1 MTIARTERL
10 IVDYEYGAQSVFA
23 LKEAAGDLCEI
34 IWLVNLSA
42 PEMRQ
47 LARLMARMGTVVDI
61 ADRPEQHIVEELRR
75 LGPTGI
81 LSLSDRLGMMMA
93 RLAAALEIEFHSPEV
108 AGCLFD
114 KLRQR
119 ESLLAGGIVC
129 PAFVGVWAGAHPM
142 EIEAFANHVGF
153 PAVLKPRQGSASR
166 DAYRVR
172 DRDDLARLL
181 AAGGPLQDEEGGM
194 ILEGYIP
201 TPDHRVSRFAPI
213 VSVESYVS
221 GGELHHFAV
230 TGRLPFAEPFRETG
244 SVLPSDLP
252 TELART
258 AEATAAEAI
267 AALGATYGCFHTEL
281 KFTAD
286 GPRIIEVNGR
296 IGGGIPEMVE
306 LAGGNE
312 SILRLAMEL
321 ALGLPSLVRPYYS
334 RIGWWRALTP
344 PVSANRIEAIT
355 GVEELKHLP
364 GVDHVIVNRGA
375 GEAVDWRQGYRDFVV
390 QVYGSGRDYEEVE
403 NQCASVDRA
412 VSVTYGE
419 AASVSVGV
427 CAGVS
432 VSVGA
437 DDRRSA

>member
-1 MTIARTERL
+1 MAIARTERL

-34 IWLVNLSA
+34 IWLVDLSTA
-42 PEMRQ
+42 EMRQ
-47 LARLMARMGTVVDI
+47 LARLMSRLGTVVDV
-61 ADRPEQHIVEELRR
+61 ASRSELQIVEELRR
-75 LGPTGI
+75 LDPTGI
-81 LSLSDRLGMMMA
+81 LSLSDRSGLMMA
-93 RLAAALEIEFHSPEV
+93 RIAVALGLEFHSPEV
-108 AGCLFD
+108 AGRLFD

-119 ESLLAGGIVC
+119 ESLLAGGIAC
-129 PAFVGVWAGAHPM
+129 PAFAGVWAGADPAA
-142 EIEAFANHVGF
+142 IEAFATHVGF
-153 PAVLKPRQGSASR
+153 PAVLKPRHGSASR

-172 DRDDLARLL
+172 DREELARLL
-181 AAGGPLQDEEGGM
+181 AAGGPFQDEKGGM
-194 ILEGYIP
+194 ILEGYLP
-201 TPDHRVSRFAPI
+201 TADHRVSRFAPI

-230 TGRLPFAEPFRETG
+230 TGRLAFAEPFRETG

-252 TELART
+252 AELART
-258 AEATAAEAI
+258 AELTAADAI
-267 AALGATYGCFHTEL
+267 VALGATYGCFHTEL
-281 KFTAD
+281 KFTPE

-321 ALGLPSLVRPYYS
+321 ALGLPGQVRPRYS
-334 RIGWWRALTP
+334 RIGWWHAVTP

-355 GVEELKHLP
+355 GLEELKHLP

-390 QVYGSGRDYEEVE
+390 QVYGSGGSYEEVE
-403 NQCASVDRA
+403 TQCASVDRA
-412 VSVTYGE
+412 VAVTYGE
-419 AASVSVGV
+419 A
-427 CAGVS
+427 VS
-432 VSVGA
+432 VSLSVGL

>member
-1 MTIARTERL
+1 MTIARTKRL

-34 IWLVNLSA
+34 IWLVNLVT

-61 ADRPEQHIVEELRR
+61 AGRSEQHIVEELRR
-75 LGPTGI
+75 SSPTGI

-93 RLAAALEIEFHSPEV
+93 RLAVALGLEFHSPMV
-108 AGCLFD
+108 ADRLFD

-119 ESLLAGGIVC
+119 EALLAGGIAC
-129 PAFVGVWAGAHPM
+129 PAFRGVRAGAGPAD
-142 EIEAFANHVGF
+142 IEALATRVGF

-172 DRDDLARLL
+172 DRADLARLL
-181 AAGGPLQDEEGGM
+181 AAGGPFQDEEGGM
-194 ILEGYIP
+194 ILEGYLP
-201 TPDHRVSRFAPI
+201 TAVHRVSRFAPI

-244 SVLPSDLP
+244 SVLPSDLSA
-252 TELART
+252 ELART
-258 AEATAAEAI
+258 AQATAAEAI
-267 AALGATYGCFHTEL
+267 FALGATCGCFHTEM
-281 KFTAD
+281 KFTPD
-286 GPRIIEVNGR
+286 GPRIVEVNGR

-321 ALGLPSLVRPYYS
+321 ALGVPRLVQPRYS

-344 PVSANRIEAIT
+344 PVSANRIETIT
-355 GVEELKHLP
+355 GLEQLKHLP

-390 QVYGSGRDYEEVE
+390 QVYGSGCDYEEVE
-403 NQCASVDRA
+403 NQCASVDRV
-412 VSVTYGE
+412 VSVTYDE
-419 AASVSVGV
+419 AAS
-427 CAGVS
+427 AGIGDVE
-432 VSVGA
+432 

>member
-23 LKEAAGDLCEI
+23 LKEAAGGLCEI
-34 IWLVNLSA
+34 IWLADLST

-47 LARLMARMGTVVDI
+47 LARLMARMGTVVDV
-61 ADRPEQHIVEELRR
+61 ADRSEAQLVEELRR
-75 LGPTGI
+75 LAPTGM

-93 RLAAALEIEFHSPEV
+93 RVAVALGLEFHSPVV
-108 AGCLFD
+108 ADRLFD

-119 ESLLAGGIVC
+119 EALLAGGIAC
-129 PAFVGVWAGAHPM
+129 PAFRGVRAGAGPAD
-142 EIEAFANHVGF
+142 IEALATRIGF
-153 PAVLKPRQGSASR
+153 PSVIKPRQGSASR

-172 DRDDLARLL
+172 DREDLARLL
-181 AAGGPLQDEEGGM
+181 AAGGPLQDEKGGM
-194 ILEGYIP
+194 ILEGYLP
-201 TPDHRVSRFAPI
+201 SPDHRVSRFAPI

-230 TGRLPFAEPFRETG
+230 TGRLPFADPFRETG
-244 SVLPSDLP
+244 AVLPSDLP
-252 TELART
+252 ADLARV
-258 AEATAAEAI
+258 AETTAAAAI
-267 AALGATYGCFHTEL
+267 SALGATYGCFHTEM
-281 KFTAD
+281 KFTPD

-321 ALGLPSLVRPYYS
+321 ALGVSRHVQPRYS
-334 RIGWWRALTP
+334 RIGWWRAVTP
-344 PVSANRIEAIT
+344 PISANRIEAIT
-355 GVEELKHLP
+355 GLEKLKNLS

-390 QVYGSGRDYEEVE
+390 QVYGSGGDYDEVE

-412 VSVTYGE
+412 VSVTYGD
-419 AASVSVGV
+419 AASVSVGI
-427 CAGVS
+427 GV
-432 VSVGA
+432 

>member
-1 MTIARTERL
+1 MTIARTKRL

-34 IWLVNLSA
+34 IWLVNLVT

-61 ADRPEQHIVEELRR
+61 AGRSEQHIVEELRR
-75 LGPTGI
+75 SSPTGI

-93 RLAAALEIEFHSPEV
+93 RLAVALGLEFHSPMV
-108 AGCLFD
+108 ADRLFD

-119 ESLLAGGIVC
+119 EALLAGGIAC
-129 PAFVGVWAGAHPM
+129 PAFRGVRAGAGPAD
-142 EIEAFANHVGF
+142 IEALATRVGF

-172 DRDDLARLL
+172 DRADLARLL
-181 AAGGPLQDEEGGM
+181 AAGGPFQDEEGGM
-194 ILEGYIP
+194 ILEGYLP
-201 TPDHRVSRFAPI
+201 TAVHRVSRFAPI

-244 SVLPSDLP
+244 SVLPSDLSA
-252 TELART
+252 ELART
-258 AEATAAEAI
+258 AQATAAEAI
-267 AALGATYGCFHTEL
+267 FALGATCGCFHTEM
-281 KFTAD
+281 KFTPD
-286 GPRIIEVNGR
+286 GPRIVEVNGR

-306 LAGGNE
+306 LAGGNA
-312 SILRLAMEL
+312 SVLRLAMDL
-321 ALGLPSLVRPYYS
+321 ALGVPRLMQPCYS
-334 RIGWWRALTP
+334 RIGWRRALTP

-355 GVEELKHLP
+355 GLEELKHLP
-364 GVDHVIVNRGA
+364 GVDHVMVNRGA
-375 GEAVDWRQGYRDFVV
+375 GESVDWRQGYRDFVV
-390 QVYGSGRDYEEVE
+390 QVYGSGRDYDEVE
-403 NQCASVDRA
+403 NQCSSVDRA

-419 AASVSVGV
+419 AASVGFSVV
-427 CAGVS
+427 
-432 VSVGA
+432 A
-437 DDRRSA
+437 DQRRSA

>member
-1 MTIARTERL
+1 MGRANLTHRAPKTS
-10 IVDYEYGAQSVFA
+10 GFWKKFA
-23 LKEAAGDLCEI
+23 FVSAA
-34 IWLVNLSA
+34 
-42 PEMRQ
+42 
-47 LARLMARMGTVVDI
+47 
-61 ADRPEQHIVEELRR
+61 HF
-75 LGPTGI
+75 
-81 LSLSDRLGMMMA
+81 
-93 RLAAALEIEFHSPEV
+93 AANNFTSRESFRKIKHA
-108 AGCLFD
+108 
-114 KLRQR
+114 QR
-119 ESLLAGGIVC
+119 ESLLAGGIAC
-129 PAFVGVWAGAHPM
+129 PPFVGVCAGADPV
-142 EIEAFANHVGF
+142 EIEAYASHVGF

-181 AAGGPLQDEEGGM
+181 AADGPFQDERGGM
-194 ILEGYIP
+194 ILEGYLP
-201 TPDHRVSRFAPI
+201 TPDRRVSRFAPI

-244 SVLPSDLP
+244 SVLPSDLSS
-252 TELART
+252 ELASL
-258 AEATAAEAI
+258 AEATAAAAI
-267 AALGATYGCFHTEL
+267 AALGATYGCFHTEM
-281 KFTAD
+281 KFTPD

-312 SILRLAMEL
+312 SILRLAMKL
-321 ALGLPSLVRPYYS
+321 ALGMPCLVQPRYS
-334 RIGWWRALTP
+334 RIGWWRAVTP

-355 GVEELKHLP
+355 GVENLKQLP

-403 NQCASVDRA
+403 TQCASVDRA

-419 AASVSVGV
+419 AAPVNVNASASAHVVT
-427 CAGVS
+427 
-432 VSVGA
+432 

>member
-34 IWLVNLSA
+34 IWLVNLST

-47 LARLMARMGTVVDI
+47 LARLMARMGTVVDV
-61 ADRPEQHIVEELRR
+61 AGRPEQHIVEELRR
-75 LGPTGI
+75 SGPTGI

-93 RLAAALEIEFHSPEV
+93 RIAAALELEFHSPEV
-108 AGCLFD
+108 AGRLFD
-114 KLRQR
+114 KLHQR
-119 ESLLAGGIVC
+119 ESLLAGGILC
-129 PAFVGVWAGAHPM
+129 PPFVGVWAGADPS
-142 EIEAFANHVGF
+142 EIEAFATHVGF

-166 DAYRVR
+166 DAYRVH
-172 DRDDLARLL
+172 DRAELARLL
-181 AAGGPLQDEEGGM
+181 AAGGLLQEEEGGM
-194 ILEGYIP
+194 ILEGYLP
-201 TPDHRVSRFAPI
+201 TSEHPVSRFAPI

-244 SVLPSDLP
+244 SVLPSDLSA
-252 TELART
+252 ELART

-267 AALGATYGCFHTEL
+267 VALGATCGCFHTEM
-281 KFTAD
+281 KFTPD
-286 GPRIIEVNGR
+286 GPRIVEVNGR

-321 ALGLPSLVRPYYS
+321 ALGVPRLVQPRYS

-355 GVEELKHLP
+355 GLEQLKHLP

-403 NQCASVDRA
+403 DQCASVDRV

-419 AASVSVGV
+419 AGSAGISVV
-427 CAGVS
+427 AE
-432 VSVGA
+432 
-437 DDRRSA
+437 DRRSA